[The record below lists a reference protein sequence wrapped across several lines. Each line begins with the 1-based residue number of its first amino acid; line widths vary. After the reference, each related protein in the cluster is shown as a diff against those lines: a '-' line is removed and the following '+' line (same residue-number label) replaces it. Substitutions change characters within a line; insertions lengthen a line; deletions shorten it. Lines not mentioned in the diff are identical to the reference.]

1 MRHILKIKERW
12 HHSDIVD
19 KPKYKIKEGDIVEV
33 GDDLYTVKSTGNH
46 AAENCKRC
54 CIGTPTPNRACLSW
68 ITRNGYLRCPLTYR
82 YPTTHRRILYF
93 VDLNNELEVL

>member
-12 HHSDIVD
+12 CNDDIVD
-19 KPKYKIKEGDIVEV
+19 TPKSKIKEGDIVEV
-33 GDDLYTVKSTGNH
+33 GDDLYAVKSTGNF

-54 CIGTPTPNRACLSW
+54 CLSTPARNCLSW
-68 ITRNGYLRCPLTYR
+68 VTRNGYLRCPLTYR

-93 VDLNNELEVL
+93 VDLNKELEDL